1 MRLSSYSTRHR
12 HQILAGAAT
21 ESAGPQMC
29 ARSSTERWDRGRPAS
44 RNTSQCTSTRALGSC
59 SSQQNSV
66 LSHLLEQFS
75 SSQQTTDG
83 RRQRRRPRH
92 GLEKKSQK
100 DGAGTECAQQ
110 ATRAYTP
117 GRCDTRCSG
126 SRSEPRFPPFS
137 SSLASLLF
145 YSLRLLLCTV
155 EAAALFSDQTIILLM
170 PAVLRYVKIK

>member
-12 HQILAGAAT
+12 LLRALAHK
-21 ESAGPQMC
+21 C
-29 ARSSTERWDRGRPAS
+29 AHERAQRWDGGRPAS
-44 RNTSQCTSTRALGSC
+44 RNTSQCTPTRALGSC
-59 SSQQNSV
+59 SRQ
-66 LSHLLEQFS
+66 
-75 SSQQTTDG
+75 QQTAELSSITSLRAVQQQSADN
-83 RRQRRRPRH
+83 RRQTAANWRPRH

-117 GRCDTRCSG
+117 GRSDTRCSG

-145 YSLRLLLCTV
+145 YSLRLLLCGGRGS
-155 EAAALFSDQTIILLM
+155 FQ
-170 PAVLRYVKIK
+170 